1 MNYRYQ
7 MISQKKTNKLSHYLY
22 ILCVAVCAGTP
33 FFSFAET
40 MVTTRETDLKEDH
53 FLDATTLAKI
63 PFSASVEALK
73 FESGWVQVK
82 HNNKLGWVRAM
93 SVKGSSTVEVSA
105 LSKVESGRSGQKNS
119 MSTTGVRS
127 LSKGSR
133 HALIIGVGQYS
144 APNIQGLAG
153 VGNDV
158 ESAHK
163 MASTMLIP
171 EANIHYLRDNE
182 ASASNIEEEIKNL
195 EARVN
200 PGDRVFIYYSGHGT
214 RWPDPESNGSC
225 TEGLLASDGQAL
237 SNKQMSSLIGPIA
250 KKTDKLLVFYDAC
263 HSGGIVNQPFKTR
276 SLLSSNSVLAPK
288 FSSAGTNETCSR
300 PSNMRTRSL
309 TGELNKEGVMP
320 ENVVFIAASR
330 PDEVS
335 FDDSKKGGLATTAWR
350 DCFLGE
356 AKDLDQSGAISV
368 EEITS
373 CAQDKVDSSLS
384 KYPDILGQKMTIGGN
399 KGFVPAF
406 FNQSFEA
413 LTSPA
418 LTVAQSQTQ
427 SNPMVSLSPN
437 TAAEPSP
444 MAPMNIGG
452 NKESEKTSVPPV
464 NLASNT
470 QNQQVTASTGTTKP
484 AEQNKT
490 AIKPLNED
498 KNIAK
503 PVDSAPLNALVSVE
517 PTLAKPSTKPVSPAQ
532 ILKQVFDQ
540 RDSSRELKVTLNQ
553 TTLRIN
559 RDPLQFTVTSPNDG
573 YVYVALAGSDQKS
586 LYLIYPNEI
595 DTNNQ
600 ILANQ
605 TISLPRPKW
614 RITAGGPKGTDT
626 LLVLV
631 TDSPRDISQL
641 KSEKE
646 GPFLKSLLSTE
657 GKSQLQSLLNNS
669 ENSDQEVCQQGG
681 KTRYLK
687 VSLNC
692 SDAFAAQLLR
702 IEEN

>member
-1 MNYRYQ
+1 MTAPSKNYRLNFF
-7 MISQKKTNKLSHYLY
+7 IHALFCAFFTGLPLLS
-22 ILCVAVCAGTP
+22 T
-33 FFSFAET
+33 AET
-40 MVTTRETDLKEDH
+40 MVTTRETELKEDH
-53 FLDATTLAKI
+53 FLDSNTLAKI
-63 PFSASVEALK
+63 PFPASVEALK

-82 HNNKLGWVRAM
+82 YNNKLGWVRAM
-93 SVKGSSTVEVSA
+93 SVKGSSSVEVSSI
-105 LSKVESGRSGQKNS
+105 SKVETGRSGQKNS

-163 MASTMLIP
+163 MASSMLIP
-171 EANIHYLRDNE
+171 EDNIHYLRNNE
-182 ASASNIEEEIKNL
+182 ASASNIQEEIRNL
-195 EARVN
+195 ESRVK

-214 RWPDPESNGSC
+214 RWPDPEGSGSC

-237 SNKQMSSLIGPIA
+237 SNKQMSALISPIA

-276 SLLSSNSVLAPK
+276 SLISNSSVLSPK
-288 FSSAGTNETCSR
+288 FSSAGTDETCSR

-335 FDDSKKGGLATTAWR
+335 FDDSKKGGLATSAWR

-373 CAQDKVDSSLS
+373 CAQDKVDNSLS

-406 FNQSFEA
+406 FNQSFESFA
-413 LTSPA
+413 SPELTTPQIPQQNNPLVSLAPIATPASASVSTENKNQIKELDKTTTTVSTAPSNNTEITSSSPA
-418 LTVAQSQTQ
+418 KT
-427 SNPMVSLSPN
+427 N
-437 TAAEPSP
+437 TS
-444 MAPMNIGG
+444 
-452 NKESEKTSVPPV
+452 SEHSKTSV
-464 NLASNT
+464 
-470 QNQQVTASTGTTKP
+470 KP
-484 AEQNKT
+484 
-490 AIKPLNED
+490 IKED
-498 KNIAK
+498 KNTAK
-503 PVDSAPLNALVSVE
+503 PVEAASQNTVINIE
-517 PTLAKPSTKPVSPAQ
+517 PTLAKPSTKPVTPAQ
-532 ILKQVFDQ
+532 VLKQIYEQ
-540 RDSSRELKVTLNQ
+540 RDSSRELKVTLSQ

-573 YVYVALAGSDQKS
+573 YVYAALAGSDQQS

-595 DTNNQ
+595 DSNNQ

-626 LLVLV
+626 LLILV
-631 TDSPRDISQL
+631 TDSPRDISKL

-646 GPFLKSLLSTE
+646 GPFLKSLLSSE
-657 GKSQLQSLLNNS
+657 GKSQLQSLMNNS
-669 ENSDQEVCQQGG
+669 ENTDQEICQQGG
-681 KTRYLK
+681 KTRNLK
-687 VSLNC
+687 VTLNC